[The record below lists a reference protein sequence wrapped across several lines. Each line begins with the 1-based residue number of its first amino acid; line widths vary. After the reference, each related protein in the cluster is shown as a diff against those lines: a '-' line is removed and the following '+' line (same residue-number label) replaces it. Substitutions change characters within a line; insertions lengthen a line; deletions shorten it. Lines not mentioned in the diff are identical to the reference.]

1 MWEKIDAETSRMRV
15 PGGWL
20 VRSKMFAGNNSG
32 PGVSVCV
39 HVVFIPDNKHDWEF
53 EV

>member
-1 MWEKIDAETSRMRV
+1 MWEKIDAETSRMWV

-20 VRSKMFAGNNSG
+20 VRSKMYAGNDSG

-39 HVVFIPDNKHDWEF
+39 HVIFVSDIGHDWEF
-53 EV
+53 EK